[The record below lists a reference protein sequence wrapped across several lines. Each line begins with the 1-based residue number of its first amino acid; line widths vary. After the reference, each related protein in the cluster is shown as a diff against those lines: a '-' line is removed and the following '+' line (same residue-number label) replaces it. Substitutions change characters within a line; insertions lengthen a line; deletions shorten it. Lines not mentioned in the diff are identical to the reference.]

1 MSLLPGKFYLD
12 DFFDDFSPISKM
24 SKMDFMKCD
33 VYEKGGEVHIEM
45 DIPGYSKEDIS
56 INVDEGILTIEASHD
71 DVKEDEEKNYYRKER
86 VTGSFKRQFT
96 VGSIEE
102 DKIKAK
108 FNNGVLT
115 VSFPKEEKKE
125 TKKEFKLPKFST
137 PIEFVQ

>member
-12 DFFDDFSPISKM
+12 DFFDDFAPMSKM
-24 SKMDFMKCD
+24 HKMDFMKCD
-33 VYEKGGEVHIEM
+33 VYEKGGEVNIEM

-56 INVDEGILTIEASHD
+56 IDVDEGILTIEASHD

-96 VGSIEE
+96 VGNIGE

-125 TKKEFKLPKFST
+125 TKKF
-137 PIEFVQ
+137 IEIK